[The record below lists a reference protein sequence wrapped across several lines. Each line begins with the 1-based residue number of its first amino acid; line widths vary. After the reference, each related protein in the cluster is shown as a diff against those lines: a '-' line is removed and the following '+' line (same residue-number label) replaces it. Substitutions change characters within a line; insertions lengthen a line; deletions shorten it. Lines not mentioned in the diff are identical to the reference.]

1 MITLSPE
8 AVDALVI
15 FGLLIIGC
23 IVGLVSERLASRL
36 IVRRGRRRLAAMLNA
51 RDGYSEMVSF
61 GLARSVELRAQD
73 YREAH
78 RG

>member
-1 MITLSPE
+1 MITISPE
-8 AVDALVI
+8 AVDALAI
-15 FGLLIIGC
+15 FGLLIAGC
-23 IVGLVSERLASRL
+23 IVGLVSERISSRL

-51 RDGYSEMVSF
+51 RDGYAEIVSY

-78 RG
+78 P

>member
-1 MITLSPE
+1 MTISHE
-8 AVDALVI
+8 AVDALI
-15 FGLLIIGC
+15 ILGLMIATCIIG
-23 IVGLVSERLASRL
+23 VVSQRISSRL

-51 RDGYSEMVSF
+51 RDGYAEIVSY

-78 RG
+78 P